1 MGLMFRAGA
10 LRLGG
15 ALAAKPDPSITVP
28 TATLIGAAFAVGI
41 EYRQRV
47 NLPAPA
53 AGFAW
58 SAGEQRG
65 VIRPYTPA
73 EAAEGG
79 VLVGR
84 VNQPQRM
91 LSVFLVDLTNPTRVS
106 VGQHFTVT
114 RPVAVPLEIVG
125 SVSLWTTGRV
135 HDPLNVVWPTI
146 ANPSP
151 PTPTRVLRIY
161 TSLGAAP
168 VATIA
173 EGDIPAAVPD
183 NATWAIGRI
192 VRAEWSVEDPA
203 RGLVELYSAPVT
215 ITAAEDMRALTAADI
230 VLKPSEYRPTGQAV
244 TFSAGFTVP
253 GLTPPFELRFKAA
266 PIGGADPWFA
276 AAQVS
281 GSETD
286 WFLPDAFDP
295 AFPTV
300 NVALFRAGE
309 ARNGR
314 LRFQWRRSA
323 AHPWSPESAMFAVQ
337 TPLPPSQELRSLTSA
352 DLVMGASVYR
362 PSGQAVSFSP
372 TFTVPG
378 LAGIAFEMEFRASP
392 LDWTG
397 EDPWSPVAPLPGSP
411 GVYHLPDVNHP
422 SFPGFNAALF
432 FASNPDR
439 NARLRFRWRPV
450 GAVEWSPDSQLFAV
464 PQPLPMLIQAIPDQT
479 VLTSAAGSIE
489 TAGYFSPGA
498 TGYSVAGGTGV
509 TIDATTG
516 VVSYATGTAGAATIT
531 VTVQPGG
538 AQGAFLLTRE
548 AAPAVQA
555 PTLSPLTQL
564 SRPVGT
570 VGSVSL
576 ASFVAGGE
584 ATSHL
589 LTGGSWIAYDR
600 ATRVLSFSF
609 PTTAGSTTFGLTL
622 SNAGGSSETRSF
634 EAVATAVAAPP
645 ANLQAAMRPPT
656 SAVADAMNTA
666 LFNFTNTAGG
676 STDAGENLP
685 AYKRPWNHHNMPV
698 IALAAYSGD
707 TASYSTPSG
716 ARTPS
721 ARLIEQLNQ
730 WAGSSGT
737 NRMPRGIG
745 HGYVATYEAAFWATV
760 MIASQTPA
768 VWGALAAATRTRL
781 ILVTLACIVGA
792 CYGGSHRYPTGAQG
806 HGRGWGSDNSIRGF
820 SANYTGAFNFKWSPR
835 TLPFIADAWMRLVG
849 YPAGLNAYLQSF
861 DRLGFANQLNAAGGC
876 GQARDTYA
884 NIWTAEFKNS
894 YYPQGHRNWN
904 GTGPNEAQLYYALR
918 GEGGQWYMEGTRTK
932 GRSNASYGTRSYSLS
947 QAQEALR
954 VITEDAFGAQILPGA
969 PNADGGVALGPGW
982 PAITGVNR
990 AGILHNGQIRG
1001 CFGVP
1006 SGGINAATVFSTWVN
1021 VPNKGMIG
1029 RFRELDEIDEGGAN
1043 RPRSSVPYALGGG
1056 TGFCAAI
1063 CAAMVVGAITPGPA
1077 WSEAVNRAR
1086 LAMIDFGYLAQVG
1099 WRTYSKAGGELSDT
1113 HTAWFDL
1120 NEVRPN
1126 ALRGLSDVFQAW
1138 LALA

>member
-1 MGLMFRAGA
+1 VTFLAIDGGPVL
-10 LRLGG
+10 LGPN
-15 ALAAKPDPSITVP
+15 ALAVAPDAALVAPEVVLVGSTRLVNLNYHQTVRFPDPPAGTVWFAEVGG
-28 TATLIGAAFAVGI
+28 TAMAVG
-41 EYRQRV
+41 
-47 NLPAPA
+47 L
-53 AGFAW
+53 
-58 SAGEQRG
+58 GEQDI
-65 VIRPYTPA
+65 V
-73 EAAEGG
+73 
-79 VLVGR
+79 VGR
-84 VNQPQRM
+84 VNEAQAD
-91 LSVFLVDLTNPTRVS
+91 LIAYLVDIANPLRTSPQQAFRI
-106 VGQHFTVT
+106 H
-114 RPVAVPLEIVG
+114 RPAAVALEISG

-135 HDPLNVVWPTI
+135 HDLITVTWPTI
-146 ANPSP
+146 ANPGDWGETKIFALYPALGGVVATVIDGDVLPTRNQPEWMGLYLVAEYSVLDP
-151 PTPTRVLRIY
+151 VVGLRGFDGAPILITPDEVMRQLTSADLVMGASVYRPGGQTTSFTPT
-161 TSLGAAP
+161 
-168 VATIA
+168 
-173 EGDIPAAVPD
+173 
-183 NATWAIGRI
+183 
-192 VRAEWSVEDPA
+192 
-203 RGLVELYSAPVT
+203 
-215 ITAAEDMRALTAADI
+215 
-230 VLKPSEYRPTGQAV
+230 
-244 TFSAGFTVP
+244 FTVP
-253 GLTPPFELRFKAA
+253 GLEDEFEIQFRSS
-266 PIGGADPWFA
+266 PIGEDSPWFNA
-276 AAQVS
+276 AKAPGEPGQPDV
-281 GSETD
+281 
-286 WFLPDAFDP
+286 WYLPDSFDP
-295 AFPTV
+295 AFPAN

-314 LRFQWRRSA
+314 LRFRWRRSP
-323 AHPWSPESAMFAVQ
+323 AHEWSIDSTLFTVL
-337 TPLPPSQELRSLTSA
+337 TPLPPSQELRILTSA

-362 PSGQAVSFSP
+362 PGGQTTSFTP

-378 LAGIAFEMEFRASP
+378 LVGTAFEMEFKASP

-397 EDPWSPVAPLPGSP
+397 EDPWSPVAALPGQP
-411 GVYHLPDVNHP
+411 GVYHLPDVSHP
-422 SFPGFNAALF
+422 AFPDFNAALF

-439 NARLRFRWRPV
+439 NARLRFRWRPTDTT
-450 GAVEWSPDSQLFAV
+450 EWSPDSQLFAV
-464 PQPLPMLIQAIPDQT
+464 PQPPVQWTSTIPPQT
-479 VLTSAAGSIE
+479 VDAAGSGVCRQGS
-489 TAGYFSPGA
+489 GYVSPGA
-498 TGYSVAGGTGV
+498 TGYSVSGGTGV
-509 TIDATTG
+509 TIDA
-516 VVSYATGTAGAATIT
+516 ATGAVSRSSGSPGSATIT
-531 VTVQPGG
+531 LTVQPSG
-538 AQGAFLLTRE
+538 AQTSFPLTRE

-555 PTLSPLTQL
+555 PTLAPLTEL

-576 ASFVAGGE
+576 ASFVGGGE
-584 ATSHL
+584 ATAHL
-589 LTGGSWIAYDR
+589 LAGGSWIAYER

-609 PTTAGSTTFGLTL
+609 PATAGSTSFALTL

-634 EAVATAVAAPP
+634 EAVATAVASPP

-656 SAVADAMNTA
+656 SAVADAMDTA
-666 LFNFTNTAGG
+666 LFNFVNRAGQ
-676 STDAGENLP
+676 STDAGENSP

-716 ARTPS
+716 ARTPA

-730 WAGSSGT
+730 WAGSSST
-737 NRMPRGIG
+737 NNMPRGIG

-792 CYGGSHRYPTGAQG
+792 CYGGSHRYPTGTQG
-806 HGRGWGSDNSIRGF
+806 HGRGWTADNSIRGF

-849 YPAGLNAYLQSF
+849 YPAGLNAFLQSF
-861 DRLGFANQLNAAGGC
+861 DRIAFASQLNAAGGC

-884 NIWTAEFKNS
+884 NIWTAAFKNS
-894 YYPQGHRNWN
+894 YYPQGHGNWN
-904 GTGPNEAQLYYALR
+904 GTGPDDAQLYFALR
-918 GEGGQWYMEGTRTK
+918 GEGGQWYMDGGRGPG
-932 GRSNASYGTRSYSLS
+932 GRSNANYGSRSYSIS

-954 VITEDAFGAQILPGA
+954 VITEEAFGAQILPGA

-982 PAITGVNR
+982 PAIPGVNR
-990 AGILHNGQIRG
+990 AGILHRSRIRG

-1006 SGGINAATVFSTWVN
+1006 PGGIDAETVFSTWVN
-1021 VPNKGMIG
+1021 VPNKGLIG
-1029 RFRELDEIDEGGAN
+1029 RFAELNTIDEGGAN

-1113 HTAWFDL
+1113 HTAWF
-1120 NEVRPN
+1120 NAQEVRPA